1 MNTAILIFL
10 IINALLIG
18 FLVFSFVYMILEN
31 RTNAIKRC
39 GALEQENKVL
49 ASQCNWYNKRLVDYK
64 AKMPLK
70 AKYRLNEKVVCVI
83 KDKVIRGIIKCVLL
97 YENELVRYQVEILNN
112 KDKTISN
119 LMDVNEDCVYSD
131 NTLKVGGTNDK

>member
-10 IINALLIG
+10 IINALVIG
-18 FLVFSFVYMILEN
+18 LLVFSFVYMILEN
-31 RTNAIKRC
+31 RTKAIKRC
-39 GALEQENKVL
+39 GVLEQENKVL
-49 ASQCNWYNKRLVDYK
+49 ASQCNWYNKRLEDYK
-64 AKMPLK
+64 LKLPLK

-83 KDKVIRGIIKCVLL
+83 KDKVIKGIIKAVIL
-97 YENELVRYQVEILNN
+97 YENEIVKYQIEIIGN

-119 LMDVNEDCVYSD
+119 LVEVYENNTYPE

>member
-10 IINALLIG
+10 IINALVIG
-18 FLVFSFVYMILEN
+18 LLVLSCIYTIFEN
-31 RTNAIKRC
+31 RTKAIKRC
-39 GALEQENKVL
+39 GALEHENKVL
-49 ASQCNWYNKRLVDYK
+49 ASQCNWYNKRLEDYK
-64 AKMPLK
+64 LKLPLK

-119 LMDVNEDCVYSD
+119 LMDVNEDCVYPD
-131 NTLKVGGTNDK
+131 NTLKVGEK

>member
-1 MNTAILIFL
+1 MKIAILTFL
-10 IINALLIG
+10 IINALIVGL
-18 FLVFSFVYMILEN
+18 LVFNFIYMILEN
-31 RTNAIKRC
+31 RTKTIKRC

-49 ASQCNWYNKRLVDYK
+49 ASQCNWYNKRLIDYK
-64 AKMPLK
+64 AKLPLK
-70 AKYRLNEKVVCVI
+70 AKYRLNEKIVCVV

-112 KDKTISN
+112 KDKTISS
-119 LMDVNEDCVYSD
+119 LMDVSEDCVYPD

>member
-10 IINALLIG
+10 IINALVIG
-18 FLVFSFVYMILEN
+18 LLVLSCIYTIFEN
-31 RTNAIKRC
+31 RTKAIKRC

-49 ASQCNWYNKRLVDYK
+49 ASQCNWYNKRLEDYK
-64 AKMPLK
+64 LKLPLK

-83 KDKVIRGIIKCVLL
+83 KDKVIKGIIKAVIL
-97 YENELVRYQVEILNN
+97 YENEIVKYQIEIIGN

-119 LMDVNEDCVYSD
+119 LVEVYENNTYPE
-131 NTLKVGGTNDK
+131 NTLKVGETNDK

>member
-1 MNTAILIFL
+1 MYTALLIFL
-10 IINALLIG
+10 IINALIMGLFVASI
-18 FLVFSFVYMILEN
+18 VYMLLEN
-31 RTNAIKRC
+31 RTKVVKRC
-39 GALEQENKVL
+39 GVLEHENKVL

-97 YENELVRYQVEILNN
+97 YENEVVEYQIEVINN

-119 LMDVNEDCVYSD
+119 TMTILESYVYPD
-131 NTLKVGGTNDK
+131 NTLKVGEK

>member
-1 MNTAILIFL
+1 MYTAFLIFL
-10 IINALLIG
+10 IINALVVG
-18 FLVFSFVYMILEN
+18 FLAFGIIHALLEN
-31 RTNAIKRC
+31 RTRAIKRC
-39 GALEQENKVL
+39 GVLEKENKVL

-119 LMDVNEDCVYSD
+119 LLDVNEDCVYPE
-131 NTLKVGGTNDK
+131 NTLKVGEK

>member
-31 RTNAIKRC
+31 RTKAIKRC
-39 GALEQENKVL
+39 GVLEQENKVL
-49 ASQCNWYNKRLVDYK
+49 ASQCNWYNKRLEDYK
-64 AKMPLK
+64 LKLPLK

-83 KDKVIRGIIKCVLL
+83 KDKVIKGIIKAVIL
-97 YENELVRYQVEILNN
+97 YENEIVKYQIEIIGN

-119 LMDVNEDCVYSD
+119 LVEVYENNTYPE
-131 NTLKVGGTNDK
+131 NTLKVGETNDK

>member
-10 IINALLIG
+10 IINALVIG
-18 FLVFSFVYMILEN
+18 LLVLSCIYTIFEN
-31 RTNAIKRC
+31 RTKAIKRC
-39 GALEQENKVL
+39 GVLEQENKVL
-49 ASQCNWYNKRLVDYK
+49 ASQCNWYNKRLEDYK
-64 AKMPLK
+64 LKLPLK

-97 YENELVRYQVEILNN
+97 YENEVVEYQIEVINN

-119 LMDVNEDCVYSD
+119 TMTILESYVYPD
-131 NTLKVGGTNDK
+131 NTLKVGEK

>member
-31 RTNAIKRC
+31 RTKAIKRC

-49 ASQCNWYNKRLVDYK
+49 ASQCNWYNKRLIDYK
-64 AKMPLK
+64 AKLPLK

-83 KDKVIRGIIKCVLL
+83 KDKVIKGIIKAVIL
-97 YENELVRYQVEILNN
+97 YENEIVKYQIEIIGN

-119 LMDVNEDCVYSD
+119 LVEVYENNTYPE
-131 NTLKVGGTNDK
+131 NTLKVGETNDK